1 MTKKTI
7 IMIAMSAIAAMAWT
21 SSASAAEQKH
31 PTAVPAAHASVQA
44 GQIKVANPM
53 TNAAPTP
60 RRSIIR
66 CRPRRRR
73 APTPMTNLAPPAR
86 HQHPMAFTHVPGAN
100 PM

>member
-21 SSASAAEQKH
+21 SSASAAKQKQ
-31 PTAVPAAHASVQA
+31 PTALPAAHASVQA
-44 GQIKVANPM
+44 DQIRGANPM

-60 RRSIIR
+60 
-66 CRPRRRR
+66 
-73 APTPMTNLAPPAR
+73 AV
-86 HQHPMAFTHVPGAN
+86 QHPMVFTHVPGAN

>member
-21 SSASAAEQKH
+21 SSASAAKQKQ
-31 PTAVPAAHASVQA
+31 PTALPAAHASVQA
-44 GQIKVANPM
+44 DQIRGANPM

-60 RRSIIR
+60 AVDH
-66 CRPRRRR
+66 PMQ
-73 APTPMTNLAPPAR
+73 AEAKAGTNPMTNAPPTPAV
-86 HQHPMAFTHVPGAN
+86 QHPLAFTHVPGAN